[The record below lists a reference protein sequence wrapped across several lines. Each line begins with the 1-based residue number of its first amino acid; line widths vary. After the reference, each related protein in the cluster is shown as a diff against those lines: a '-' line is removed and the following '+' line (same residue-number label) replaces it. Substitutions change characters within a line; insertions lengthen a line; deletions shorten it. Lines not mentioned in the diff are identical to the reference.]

1 MEFWE
6 FLLQKE
12 GERSWLPIKSPNIEI
27 EAGRY
32 RVVAHSSR
40 INTDVE
46 ICVTHDSIEE
56 VPPKRRSQKR
66 SRRTNPEGL
75 MVVIPFTYL
84 KPGRWELR
92 CCGDIMSDFLG
103 KSWQK
108 AIRLQVLPKPQD
120 VLPTE
125 PVLSVVNTT
134 ESEVEAASSENSSSH
149 SVPDLAIE
157 PTPSEAPQTSITAAS
172 AVREPEVIV
181 KNGANNKALENSQ
194 SSLSCESE
202 TPVNSE
208 AVENSQSSTL
218 SHESETPANS
228 ENIDE
233 HQPLPI
239 TFVDVDTLIPLELTE
254 SDENQVELSGN
265 STNGA
270 TSSNPILDR
279 SLQML
284 EQILQQVLDPVL
296 QDLDPP
302 ESPEPEQTE
311 LEQIPVTPELELP
324 PERQGLILTLEDDA
338 YTARRGEPLTIT
350 GQVDVLDVNQLN
362 GSEPDSFV
370 NSVFQGN
377 LRYQLRDPQT
387 SQVLLDVQQPLPEQP
402 LPLAFNHTL
411 DIPPDCKTR
420 LILGKVTLY
429 GSSPVAL
436 TSQPFTI
443 SADLDELLGAILPGT
458 KVMPVAKMLV
468 LANKFTSVQ
477 ENSVEENEANLSE
490 LAEAPLAQ
498 APLNLIDV
506 QSSPSLPLEPA
517 SPKPLPP
524 QIYHPTPSPK
534 GSKSLNLPNFPRVS
548 PVATNTESS
557 AAQEKREDTV
567 EQPVALAND
576 LSPETPNFLQAD
588 TAEDNLIESPTQEA
602 VQQSE
607 DDNLDKDVVLEVD
620 SASSVWD
627 ATTVPEPL
635 VAFVDVTSDASESLK
650 PAAIATSTA
659 ENQQKESQTTK
670 SLDTPEPDS
679 QATEVR
685 GTEPKAD
692 ESTSLDNAFQALKVQ
707 DRFWLRLNSM
717 AADAELS
724 FSLRSELS
732 PPHNLEA
739 TQPLNS
745 HPAIAEV
752 EEVTQ
757 SLNFDESMWEES
769 DELGSKADT
778 AEPPPPPEEN
788 TSLEEATPIQ
798 PPPLSV
804 GDRDWADR
812 EIVVEDE
819 EPPTQKEPIV
829 NRPIVE
835 PIKPITSVSSK
846 PELKIPAP
854 LKPEL
859 PLPAPTLF
867 IPTSELAAGE
877 PVTVRV
883 KLPPHSARLCVKLW
897 VQDRQSRYLL
907 DGPRWLVDLLPDGA
921 GQLEAMTQL
930 VIPFGSAEI
939 RVEAIAIDLD
949 SQRESHKVAVDCVV
963 LPPDLPNFSLD
974 EFEA

>member
-1 MEFWE
+1 MR
-6 FLLQKE
+6 QICQN
-12 GERSWLPIKSPNIEI
+12 WL
-27 EAGRY
+27 
-32 RVVAHSSR
+32 
-40 INTDVE
+40 
-46 ICVTHDSIEE
+46 
-56 VPPKRRSQKR
+56 
-66 SRRTNPEGL
+66 
-75 MVVIPFTYL
+75 
-84 KPGRWELR
+84 
-92 CCGDIMSDFLG
+92 
-103 KSWQK
+103 
-108 AIRLQVLPKPQD
+108 
-120 VLPTE
+120 
-125 PVLSVVNTT
+125 
-134 ESEVEAASSENSSSH
+134 
-149 SVPDLAIE
+149 
-157 PTPSEAPQTSITAAS
+157 
-172 AVREPEVIV
+172 
-181 KNGANNKALENSQ
+181 
-194 SSLSCESE
+194 
-202 TPVNSE
+202 
-208 AVENSQSSTL
+208 
-218 SHESETPANS
+218 
-228 ENIDE
+228 
-233 HQPLPI
+233 
-239 TFVDVDTLIPLELTE
+239 
-254 SDENQVELSGN
+254 
-265 STNGA
+265 
-270 TSSNPILDR
+270 
-279 SLQML
+279 
-284 EQILQQVLDPVL
+284 
-296 QDLDPP
+296 
-302 ESPEPEQTE
+302 
-311 LEQIPVTPELELP
+311 
-324 PERQGLILTLEDDA
+324 
-338 YTARRGEPLTIT
+338 
-350 GQVDVLDVNQLN
+350 
-362 GSEPDSFV
+362 
-370 NSVFQGN
+370 
-377 LRYQLRDPQT
+377 
-387 SQVLLDVQQPLPEQP
+387 
-402 LPLAFNHTL
+402 
-411 DIPPDCKTR
+411 
-420 LILGKVTLY
+420 
-429 GSSPVAL
+429 
-436 TSQPFTI
+436 
-443 SADLDELLGAILPGT
+443 
-458 KVMPVAKMLV
+458 
-468 LANKFTSVQ
+468 
-477 ENSVEENEANLSE
+477 
-490 LAEAPLAQ
+490 EAPLAQ

-576 LSPETPNFLQAD
+576 LSPETPNSLQAD